1 MHHRRSASVCG
12 GRQHGTKALVDVAV
26 EIRGAGS
33 GRVRMHIVEDAS
45 TATLCGF
52 VTKVVAEGSVVH
64 TDGWNAYRR
73 LSKPG

>member
-1 MHHRRSASVCG
+1 M
-12 GRQHGTKALVDVAV
+12 Q
-26 EIRGAGS
+26 
-33 GRVRMHIVEDAS
+33 IVEDAS

-73 LSKPG
+73 LSKPGYDHRPRA